1 MKITLQTMNW
11 SNIFSYG
18 DNNTIDFSCNPITQ
32 IVGLNGHG
40 KSSIALILEEVL
52 YNKNSKGI
60 KRSDIIN
67 RNTGKKSYS
76 IDLTFTNGVNNYTIK
91 TIRGSTTSVTLIR
104 DGEDI
109 SSHTTTSTYKTIE
122 ELIGYDHKAFAQ
134 IVYQSS
140 SNSLEFLTATDSNR
154 KKFLIDLLDLSGYT
168 EYGDV
173 FKSESKLVDTEVT
186 TTTAKISSANDV
198 IKKYKNTSLEPMVTA
213 IVPVQ
218 PTELEDRSKV
228 IAVELKNIVSIN
240 KDITANNN
248 AKSSMQKYC
257 AKVNRNIV
265 KPVSS
270 VEALTKTQT
279 ELSSIITQCDNFIKK
294 TKKLAT
300 HCPTCSQAIDN
311 SKNLSIVKDQET
323 LRSITAEQLEAI
335 DAELALA
342 TAEYNAYTNQRMNN
356 DYYDKY
362 YEMYDPDLPDIL
374 LDKATLESEKEAIDL
389 EIGYALQ
396 SIEDAQSHNLKCAAH
411 NAKIEVIRENI
422 KEARESLDVLEA
434 KLTVLNTRASTLAVL
449 VKTFSNTGLVAY
461 KIECLIKDLESSI
474 NHYLTELSS
483 GRFQVYFKIVT
494 GDKLNVVVADNG
506 VDIDILALSGGE
518 RARINCAT
526 LFGIRRLLQ
535 SLSNS
540 TINLLVLDET
550 IESLDLDGKE
560 KLIECLINET
570 YLNTFIISHGFQHPL
585 LEKIQ
590 VSKVS
595 NISRI
600 E

>member
-18 DNNTIDFSCNPITQ
+18 DNNTIDFSANPITQ
-32 IVGLNGHG
+32 ILGLNGHG

-76 IDLTFTNGVNNYTIK
+76 IDLTFTNGVNNYSIK
-91 TIRGSTTSVTLIR
+91 TVRGTSTSVTLMR

-154 KKFLIDLLDLSGYT
+154 KKFLIDLLDLTGYT

-173 FKSESKLVDTEVT
+173 FKSEAKLVDTEIVS
-186 TTTAKISSANDV
+186 TTAKISSANDV
-198 IKKYKNTSLEPMVTA
+198 IKKYKNTSLEPMMMA
-213 IVPVQ
+213 IVPNR
-218 PTELEDRSKV
+218 PTALEDRSKV

-270 VEALTKTQT
+270 VEAITKTQT

-311 SKNLSIVKDQET
+311 SKNLSIVKDQQV
-323 LRSITAEQLEAI
+323 LRDTTAAQLEAV
-335 DAELALA
+335 DAELDIA

-362 YEMYDPDLPDIL
+362 YEMYDPDLPDTL
-374 LDKATLESEKEAIDL
+374 LDKATLESGKETLDL
-389 EIGYALQ
+389 EIGYTLKA
-396 SIEDAQSHNLKCAAH
+396 IEDAHLHNITSAAH
-411 NAKIEVIRENI
+411 NAKIEVIKENL
-422 KEARESLDVLEA
+422 KEARESLNTLEA
-434 KLTVLNTRASTLAVL
+434 ELVVLNTRASTLAVL

-461 KIECLIKDLESSI
+461 KIECLIKDLECSI

-483 GRFQVYFKIVT
+483 GRFQIYFKIVT

-506 VDIDILALSGGE
+506 VDIEILALSGGE

-526 LFGIRRLLQ
+526 LFGIRKLLQ
-535 SLSNS
+535 SLSDS

-590 VSKVS
+590 VTKAG

>member
-1 MKITLQTMNW
+1 MKW

-18 DNNTIDFSCNPITQ
+18 DNNTIDFSVNPITQ
-32 IVGLNGHG
+32 IVGFNGHG

-76 IDLTFTNGVNNYTIK
+76 IELDFTDGTHKYNIK
-91 TIRGSTTSVTLIR
+91 TVRGSTASVTLTK
-104 DGEDI
+104 DGIDI
-109 SSHTTTSTYKTIE
+109 SSHTTTATYKTIE
-122 ELIGYDHKAFAQ
+122 ELIGYDHKAFTQ

-140 SNSLEFLTATDSNR
+140 SSSLEFLTATDSSR
-154 KKFLIDLLDLSGYT
+154 KKFLIDLLDLTRYT
-168 EYGDV
+168 DHSEI
-173 FKSESKLVDTEVT
+173 FKAEAKAVDTQITV
-186 TTTAKISSANDV
+186 TTAKIGSANDTL
-198 IKKYKNTSLEPMVTA
+198 KKYKNTSLEPMVEA
-213 IVPVQ
+213 AVPNRPV
-218 PTELEDRSKV
+218 ESEERIRALE
-228 IAVELKNIVSIN
+228 VEIKNIVSIN
-240 KDITANNN
+240 KDIAANSN
-248 AKSSMQKYC
+248 AKAGVDKYSS
-257 AKVNRNIV
+257 KVNRNIV
-265 KPVSS
+265 KPTSD
-270 VEALTKTQT
+270 VEGLTKSQT
-279 ELSSIITQCDNFIKK
+279 ELNSVITQCDSFIKK
-294 TKKLAT
+294 TKKIAT
-300 HCPTCSQAIDN
+300 HCPTCSQPIDN
-311 SKNLSIVKDQET
+311 SKNLSIIEEQEI
-323 LRSITAEQLEAI
+323 LREQTVIQLELI
-335 DAELALA
+335 NTKLKLAE
-342 TAEYNAYTNQRMNN
+342 AEHSAYTTQVMNN

-362 YEMYDPDLPDIL
+362 YEMYDPDIPTEP
-374 LDKATLESEKEAIDL
+374 LDKATLESEKKLL
-389 EIGYALQ
+389 ELEVGTILQ
-396 SIEDAQSHNLKCAAH
+396 QIESTHLHNITCAAH
-411 NAKIEVIRENI
+411 NAKIEVIKETVQEA
-422 KEARESLDVLEA
+422 KEALAVLEA
-434 KLTVLNTRASTLAVL
+434 DLATLNARASTLAVL

-506 VDIDILALSGGE
+506 TDIDILALSGGE

-590 VSKVS
+590 VIKED

>member
-1 MKITLQTMNW
+1 MNW

-18 DNNTIDFSCNPITQ
+18 DNNTIDFSASPITQ

-91 TIRGSTTSVTLIR
+91 TVRGTSTTVTLLR

-173 FKSESKLVDTEVT
+173 FKAESKLVDTEIT

-198 IKKYKNTSLEPMVTA
+198 IKKYKNTSLEPMVA
-213 IVPVQ
+213 AAVPAQ

-257 AKVNRNIV
+257 AKVNRSIV
-265 KPVSS
+265 KPISS

-311 SKNLSIVKDQET
+311 SKNLSIVKDQQV
-323 LRSITAEQLEAI
+323 LRDTTAAQLEAV
-335 DAELALA
+335 DTELELA

-362 YEMYDPDLPDIL
+362 YEMYDPDLPDTL
-374 LDKATLESEKEAIDL
+374 LDKATLEAEKEAIDL

-422 KEARESLDVLEA
+422 KEAKDS
-434 KLTVLNTRASTLAVL
+434 LNTLETELSALNSRASTLAVL

-483 GRFQVYFKIVT
+483 GRFQVYFKIAT

-550 IESLDLDGKE
+550 IESLDLEGKE

-590 VSKVS
+590 VSKVA

>member
-1 MKITLQTMNW
+1 MTW

-18 DNNTIDFSCNPITQ
+18 DNNTIDFSSSPITQ
-32 IVGLNGHG
+32 ILGYNGHG

-67 RNTGKKSYS
+67 RNTGKKSYT
-76 IDLTFTNGVNNYTIK
+76 IELTFTNGINNYTIK

-122 ELIGYDHKAFAQ
+122 EIIGYDHKAFAQ
-134 IVYQSS
+134 IVYQSN

-168 EYGDV
+168 EHGDI
-173 FKSESKLVDTEVT
+173 FKAEAKVVDTAIT
-186 TTTAKISSANDV
+186 ATTAKISSANDV
-198 IKKYKNTSLEPMVTA
+198 LKKYKNTSLEPMMMAV
-213 IVPVQ
+213 VPNQ
-218 PTELEDRSKV
+218 PADLESRSKV
-228 IAVELKNIVSIN
+228 LDIEIKNIVSIN
-240 KDITANNN
+240 KDILANNA
-248 AKSSMQKYC
+248 AKASMQKYST
-257 AKVNRNIV
+257 KVNRNIV
-265 KPVSS
+265 KPASD

-279 ELSSIITQCDNFIKK
+279 ELNSIITQCDNFIKK

-300 HCPTCSQAIDN
+300 HCPTCAQPIDN
-311 SKNLSIVKDQET
+311 SKNLSIVKDQEV
-323 LRSITAEQLEAI
+323 LRNSTAAQLKAV
-335 DAELALA
+335 DKELELA

-362 YEMYDPDLPDIL
+362 YEMYDPDIPEQL
-374 LDKATLESEKEAIDL
+374 LDKATLESEKETLDL
-389 EIGYALQ
+389 EVGYVLQ
-396 SIEDAQSHNLKCAAH
+396 SIEDAQSHNLKCVAH
-411 NAKIEVIRENI
+411 NAKIEVIKENI
-422 KEARESLDVLEA
+422 REAKELLVELEA
-434 KLTVLNTRASTLAVL
+434 NLAALNTRASTLAVL

-483 GRFQVYFKIVT
+483 GRFQIYFKIVT

-506 VDIDILALSGGE
+506 TDIEILALSGGE

-526 LFGIRRLLQ
+526 LFGIRKLLQ
-535 SLSNS
+535 SLSDS

-590 VSKVS
+590 VTKAG

>member
-1 MKITLQTMNW
+1 MKW

-18 DNNTIDFSCNPITQ
+18 DNNTIDFSVNPITQ
-32 IVGLNGHG
+32 IVGFNGHG

-76 IDLTFTNGVNNYTIK
+76 IELDFTDGTHKYNIK
-91 TIRGSTTSVTLIR
+91 TVRGSTASVTLTK
-104 DGEDI
+104 DGIDI
-109 SSHTTTSTYKTIE
+109 SSHTTTATYKTIE
-122 ELIGYDHKAFAQ
+122 ELIGYDHKAFTQ

-140 SNSLEFLTATDSNR
+140 SSSLEFLTATDSSR
-154 KKFLIDLLDLSGYT
+154 KKFLIDLLDLTRYT
-168 EYGDV
+168 DHSEI
-173 FKSESKLVDTEVT
+173 FKAEAKAVDTQITV
-186 TTTAKISSANDV
+186 TTAKIGSANDTL
-198 IKKYKNTSLEPMVTA
+198 KKYKNTSLEPMVEA
-213 IVPVQ
+213 AVPNRPV
-218 PTELEDRSKV
+218 ESEERIRALE
-228 IAVELKNIVSIN
+228 VEIKNIVSIN
-240 KDITANNN
+240 KDIAANSN
-248 AKSSMQKYC
+248 AKAGVDKYSS
-257 AKVNRNIV
+257 KVNRNIV
-265 KPVSS
+265 KPTSD
-270 VEALTKTQT
+270 VEGLTKSQT
-279 ELSSIITQCDNFIKK
+279 ELNSVITQCDSFIKK
-294 TKKLAT
+294 TKKIAT
-300 HCPTCSQAIDN
+300 HCPTCSQPIDN
-311 SKNLSIVKDQET
+311 SKNLSIIEEQEILREQTVK
-323 LRSITAEQLEAI
+323 QLELI
-335 DAELALA
+335 NTKLKLAE
-342 TAEYNAYTNQRMNN
+342 AEHSAYTTQVMNN

-362 YEMYDPDLPDIL
+362 YEMYDPDIPTEP
-374 LDKATLESEKEAIDL
+374 LDKATLESEKKLL
-389 EIGYALQ
+389 ELEVGTILQ
-396 SIEDAQSHNLKCAAH
+396 QIESTHLHNITCAAH
-411 NAKIEVIRENI
+411 NAKIEVIKETVQEA
-422 KEARESLDVLEA
+422 KEALAVLEA
-434 KLTVLNTRASTLAVL
+434 DLATLNARASTLAVL

-506 VDIDILALSGGE
+506 TDIDILALSGGE

-590 VSKVS
+590 VIKED

>member
-1 MKITLQTMNW
+1 MKW

-18 DNNTIDFSCNPITQ
+18 DNNEIDFSANPITQ
-32 IVGLNGHG
+32 IVGFNGHG

-76 IDLTFTNGVNNYTIK
+76 IELDFTNGVNNYTIK
-91 TIRGSTTSVTLIR
+91 TVRGSTTSVTLIR

-122 ELIGYDHKAFAQ
+122 EIIGYDHKAFAQ

-168 EYGDV
+168 EHGDV
-173 FKSESKLVDTEVT
+173 FKAEAKAVDTEIT
-186 TTTAKISSANDV
+186 STTAKISSANDV
-198 IKKYKNTSLEPMVTA
+198 IKKYKNTSLEPMMMA
-213 IVPVQ
+213 IVPNR
-218 PTELEDRSKV
+218 PADLESRSKV
-228 IAVELKNIVSIN
+228 LDIEIKNIVSIN

-248 AKSSMQKYC
+248 AKVSMLKYLP
-257 AKVNRNIV
+257 KVNRNIV
-265 KPVSS
+265 KPVSNI
-270 VEALTKTQT
+270 EALTKTQT
-279 ELSSIITQCDNFIKK
+279 ELSSVITQCDNFVKK

-300 HCPTCSQAIDN
+300 HCPTCAQPIDN
-311 SKNLSIVKDQET
+311 TKNLSIVKEQEV
-323 LRSITAEQLEAI
+323 LRSSTAAQLEAV
-335 DAELALA
+335 DKELELA

-362 YEMYDPDLPDIL
+362 YEMYDPDLPEQL
-374 LDKATLESEKEAIDL
+374 LDKATLELEKEAIDL

-411 NAKIEVIRENI
+411 NAKIEIIKESI
-422 KEARESLDVLEA
+422 KEAKELLVELES
-434 KLTVLNTRASTLAVL
+434 KLVILNTRASTLAVL

-483 GRFQVYFKIVT
+483 GRFQIYFKIVT

-506 VDIDILALSGGE
+506 VDIEILALSGGE

-526 LFGIRRLLQ
+526 LFGIRKLLQ
-535 SLSNS
+535 SLSDS

-590 VSKVS
+590 VIKVG

>member
-1 MKITLQTMNW
+1 MKITLGKMIW

-18 DNNTIDFSCNPITQ
+18 DNNLIDFSANPITQ
-32 IVGLNGHG
+32 ILGFNGHG
-40 KSSIALILEEVL
+40 KSSIPLILEEVL

-60 KRSDIIN
+60 KRSDVLN
-67 RNTGKKSYS
+67 RNGSKKTYS
-76 IDLTFTNGVNNYTIK
+76 IELDFSDGVSNYNIK
-91 TIRGSTTSVTLIR
+91 TVRGTTATVVLTR
-104 DGEDI
+104 DGTDI
-109 SSHTTTSTYKTIE
+109 SSHTTTGTYKTIE
-122 ELIGYDHKAFAQ
+122 EIIGYDHKTFAQ

-140 SNSLEFLTATDSNR
+140 SQSLEFLTSTDSSR
-154 KKFLIDLLDLSGYT
+154 KKFLIDLLDLTRYT
-168 EYGDV
+168 DHAEI
-173 FKSESKLVDTEVT
+173 FKAEAKLVDTEIT

-198 IKKYKNTSLEPMVTA
+198 IKKYKNTSLEPL
-213 IVPVQ
+213 IGFPVPDQ
-218 PTELEDRSKV
+218 PTELQDRSKV
-228 IAVELKNIVSIN
+228 LAIEIKNIVSIN
-240 KDITANNN
+240 KDIAANNT
-248 AKSSMQKYC
+248 AKSGMQKYL

-265 KPVSS
+265 KPVSD
-270 VEALTKTQT
+270 VEALIKTQT
-279 ELSSIITQCDNFIKK
+279 ELNSIITQCDNFIKK

-311 SKNLSIVKDQET
+311 SKNLSIVNDQEV
-323 LRSITAEQLEAI
+323 LRNSTAAQLEAV
-335 DAELALA
+335 DKELELA
-342 TAEYNAYTNQRMNN
+342 TAEYNAYTTQRMNN

-362 YEMYDPDLPDIL
+362 YEMYDPDISDEL
-374 LDKATLESEKEAIDL
+374 LDKATLESEKETIDL
-389 EIGYALQ
+389 EIASILQ
-396 SIEDAQSHNLKCAAH
+396 SIEDAQAHNLKCAAH
-411 NAKIEVIRENI
+411 NAKIEVIKENI
-422 KEARESLDVLEA
+422 KEAKELLVELDT
-434 KLTVLNTRASTLAVL
+434 KLAALNTRASTLAVL

-461 KIECLIKDLESSI
+461 KIECLIKDLEVSI

-483 GRFQVYFKIVT
+483 GRFQIYFKIVT
-494 GDKLNVVVADNG
+494 GDKLNVIVADNG

-526 LFGIRRLLQ
+526 LFGIRKLLQ

-560 KLIECLINET
+560 KLIECLINEN

-590 VSKVS
+590 VTKVS

>member
-1 MKITLQTMNW
+1 MKITLQTMTW

-18 DNNTIDFSCNPITQ
+18 DNNTIDFSANPITQ
-32 IVGLNGHG
+32 IVGFNGHG

-67 RNTGKKSYS
+67 RNTGKKSYT
-76 IDLTFTNGVNNYTIK
+76 IELNFTNGINNYTIK
-91 TIRGSTTSVTLIR
+91 TNRGSTTSVTLIR

-122 ELIGYDHKAFAQ
+122 EIVGYDHKAFAQ
-134 IVYQSS
+134 IVYQSN

-168 EYGDV
+168 EHGEI
-173 FKSESKLVDTEVT
+173 FKAEAKVVDTAIT
-186 TTTAKISSANDV
+186 ATTAKISSANDV
-198 IKKYKNTSLEPMVTA
+198 IKKYKNTSLQPMVEA
-213 IVPVQ
+213 AVPDR
-218 PTELEDRSKV
+218 PTEAEAKVKSLELE
-228 IAVELKNIVSIN
+228 IKNIVSIN
-240 KDITANNN
+240 KDITLNSS
-248 AKSSMQKYC
+248 AKAGMEKYRS
-257 AKVNRNIV
+257 KVDRNV
-265 KPVSS
+265 LKPESDA
-270 VEALTKTQT
+270 EGLATAQI
-279 ELSSIITQCDNFIKK
+279 ELRSAITQCNNFIKK
-294 TKKLAT
+294 TKAIAT

-311 SKNLSIVKDQET
+311 SKNLSIVKEQEVVRDT
-323 LRSITAEQLEAI
+323 KTTELERINYLLDLAQAEH
-335 DAELALA
+335 A
-342 TAEYNAYTNQRMNN
+342 TYISQVMNN
-356 DYYDKY
+356 DYFDKY
-362 YEMYDPDLPDIL
+362 TEMYDPEIPVEL
-374 LDKATLESEKEAIDL
+374 LDKATLEAEKESL
-389 EIGYALQ
+389 ELEVEHVLQ
-396 SIEDAQSHNLKCAAH
+396 GIEDAQAHNLKCAAH
-411 NAKIEVIRENI
+411 NAKIEVIKENI
-422 KEARESLDVLEA
+422 REAKELLVELEA
-434 KLTVLNTRASTLAVL
+434 KLVILNTRASTLAVL

-461 KIECLIKDLESSI
+461 KIECLIKDLELSI

-483 GRFQVYFKIVT
+483 GRFQIYFKIVT

-506 VDIDILALSGGE
+506 VDIEILALSGGE

-526 LFGIRRLLQ
+526 LFGIRKLLQ
-535 SLSNS
+535 SLSDS

-590 VSKVS
+590 VTKAG

>member
-1 MKITLQTMNW
+1 MAW

-18 DNNTIDFSCNPITQ
+18 DNNTIDFSANPITQ
-32 IVGLNGHG
+32 ILGYNGHG

-76 IDLTFTNGVNNYTIK
+76 IELNFTNGVNNYTIK
-91 TIRGSTTSVTLIR
+91 TVRGSTTSVTLLR

-122 ELIGYDHKAFAQ
+122 EIIGYDHKAFAQ
-134 IVYQSS
+134 IVYQSN

-168 EYGDV
+168 EHGDI
-173 FKSESKLVDTEVT
+173 FKAEAKLVDTEIT
-186 TTTAKISSANDV
+186 ATIAKISSANDV
-198 IKKYKNTSLEPMVTA
+198 IKKYKNTSLEPMMMAV
-213 IVPVQ
+213 VPNQ
-218 PTELEDRSKV
+218 PANLESRSKV
-228 IAVELKNIVSIN
+228 IDIEIKNIVSIN
-240 KDITANNN
+240 KDILANNA
-248 AKSSMQKYC
+248 AKASMQKYST
-257 AKVNRNIV
+257 KVNRNIV
-265 KPVSS
+265 KPASD
-270 VEALTKTQT
+270 VEALIKTQT
-279 ELSSIITQCDNFIKK
+279 ELNSIITQCDNFIKK

-300 HCPTCSQAIDN
+300 HCPTCAQLIDN
-311 SKNLSIVKDQET
+311 SKNLSIVKDQEV
-323 LRSITAEQLEAI
+323 LRNATAAQLEAV
-335 DAELALA
+335 DKELELA

-362 YEMYDPDLPDIL
+362 YEMYDPDIPEQL
-374 LDKATLESEKEAIDL
+374 LDKATLESEKEVIDL
-389 EIGYALQ
+389 EVGYVLQ
-396 SIEDAQSHNLKCAAH
+396 SIEDAQLHNLKCAAH
-411 NAKIEVIRENI
+411 NAKIEVIKENI
-422 KEARESLDVLEA
+422 KEAKELLVELEA
-434 KLTVLNTRASTLAVL
+434 NLVALNTRASTLAVL

-461 KIECLIKDLESSI
+461 KIECLIKDLELSI

-483 GRFQVYFKIVT
+483 GRFEIYFKIAQ

-506 VDIDILALSGGE
+506 TDIEILALSGGE

-526 LFGIRRLLQ
+526 LFGIRKLLQ
-535 SLSNS
+535 SLSDS

-590 VSKVS
+590 VTKAS

>member
-1 MKITLQTMNW
+1 MKITLQTMAW

-18 DNNTIDFSCNPITQ
+18 DNNTIDFSANPITQ
-32 IVGLNGHG
+32 ILGYNGHG

-76 IDLTFTNGVNNYTIK
+76 IELNFTNGVNNYTIK
-91 TIRGSTTSVTLIR
+91 TVRGSTTSVTLLR

-122 ELIGYDHKAFAQ
+122 EIIGYDHKAFAQ
-134 IVYQSS
+134 IVYQSN

-168 EYGDV
+168 EHGDI
-173 FKSESKLVDTEVT
+173 FKAEAKLVDTEIT
-186 TTTAKISSANDV
+186 ATIAKISSANDV
-198 IKKYKNTSLEPMVTA
+198 IKKYKNTSLEPMMMAV
-213 IVPVQ
+213 VPNQ
-218 PTELEDRSKV
+218 PANLESRSKV
-228 IAVELKNIVSIN
+228 IDIEIKNIVSIN
-240 KDITANNN
+240 KDILANNA
-248 AKSSMQKYC
+248 AKASMQKYST
-257 AKVNRNIV
+257 KVNRNIV
-265 KPVSS
+265 KPASD
-270 VEALTKTQT
+270 VEALIKTQT
-279 ELSSIITQCDNFIKK
+279 ELNSIITQCDNFIKK

-300 HCPTCSQAIDN
+300 HCPTCAQLIDN
-311 SKNLSIVKDQET
+311 SKNLSIVKDQEV
-323 LRSITAEQLEAI
+323 LRNATAAQLEAV
-335 DAELALA
+335 DKELELA

-362 YEMYDPDLPDIL
+362 YEMYDPDIPEQL
-374 LDKATLESEKEAIDL
+374 LDKATLESEKEVIDL
-389 EIGYALQ
+389 EVGYVLQ
-396 SIEDAQSHNLKCAAH
+396 SIEDAQLHNLKCAAH
-411 NAKIEVIRENI
+411 NAKIEVIKENI
-422 KEARESLDVLEA
+422 KEAKELLVELEA
-434 KLTVLNTRASTLAVL
+434 NLVALNTRASTLAVL

-461 KIECLIKDLESSI
+461 KIECLIKDLELSI

-483 GRFQVYFKIVT
+483 GRFEIYFKIAQ

-506 VDIDILALSGGE
+506 TDIEILALSGGE

-526 LFGIRRLLQ
+526 LFGIRKLLQ
-535 SLSNS
+535 SLSDS

-590 VSKVS
+590 VTKAS

>member
-1 MKITLQTMNW
+1 MTW

-18 DNNTIDFSCNPITQ
+18 DNNTIDFSANPITQ
-32 IVGLNGHG
+32 ILGYNGHG

-67 RNTGKKSYS
+67 RNTGKKSYT
-76 IDLTFTNGVNNYTIK
+76 IELNFTNGINNYTIK
-91 TIRGSTTSVTLIR
+91 TVRGSTTSVTLLR

-122 ELIGYDHKAFAQ
+122 EIIGYDHKAFAQ
-134 IVYQSS
+134 IVYQSN

-168 EYGDV
+168 EHGDI
-173 FKSESKLVDTEVT
+173 FKAEAKVVDTAIT
-186 TTTAKISSANDV
+186 ATTAKISSANDV
-198 IKKYKNTSLEPMVTA
+198 LKKYKNTSLEPMMMAV
-213 IVPVQ
+213 VPNQ
-218 PTELEDRSKV
+218 PADLESRSKV
-228 IAVELKNIVSIN
+228 LDIEIKNIVSIN
-240 KDITANNN
+240 KDILANNA
-248 AKSSMQKYC
+248 AKASMQKYST
-257 AKVNRNIV
+257 KVNRNIV
-265 KPVSS
+265 KPASD
-270 VEALTKTQT
+270 VEALIKTQT
-279 ELSSIITQCDNFIKK
+279 ELNSVITQCDNFIKK

-300 HCPTCSQAIDN
+300 HCPTCAQAIDN
-311 SKNLSIVKDQET
+311 TKNLSIVKDQEV
-323 LRSITAEQLEAI
+323 LRNSTAAQLEAV
-335 DAELALA
+335 DKELELA

-362 YEMYDPDLPDIL
+362 YEMYDPDIPEQL
-374 LDKATLESEKEAIDL
+374 LDKATLESEKEDIDL
-389 EIGYALQ
+389 EVGYALQ

-422 KEARESLDVLEA
+422 KEAKELLVELEA
-434 KLTVLNTRASTLAVL
+434 NLLALNTRASTLAVL

-461 KIECLIKDLESSI
+461 KIECLIKDLELSI

-483 GRFQVYFKIVT
+483 GRFQIYFKIVT

-506 VDIDILALSGGE
+506 TDIEILALSGGE

-526 LFGIRRLLQ
+526 LFGIRKLLQ
-535 SLSNS
+535 SLSDS

-590 VSKVS
+590 VTKAG

>member
-1 MKITLQTMNW
+1 MNW

-18 DNNTIDFSCNPITQ
+18 DNNTIDFSANPITQ
-32 IVGLNGHG
+32 ILGLNGHG

-76 IDLTFTNGVNNYTIK
+76 IDLTFTNGVNNYSIK
-91 TIRGSTTSVTLIR
+91 TVRGTSTSVTLMR

-154 KKFLIDLLDLSGYT
+154 KKFLIDLLDLTGYT

-173 FKSESKLVDTEVT
+173 FKSEAKLVDTEIVS
-186 TTTAKISSANDV
+186 TTAKISSANDV
-198 IKKYKNTSLEPMVTA
+198 IKKYKNTSLEPMMMA
-213 IVPVQ
+213 IVPNR
-218 PTELEDRSKV
+218 PTALEDRSKV

-270 VEALTKTQT
+270 VEAITKTQT

-311 SKNLSIVKDQET
+311 SKNLSIVKDQQV
-323 LRSITAEQLEAI
+323 LRDTTAAQLEAV
-335 DAELALA
+335 DAELDIA

-362 YEMYDPDLPDIL
+362 YEMYDPDLPDTL
-374 LDKATLESEKEAIDL
+374 LDKATLESGKETLDL
-389 EIGYALQ
+389 EIGYTLKA
-396 SIEDAQSHNLKCAAH
+396 IEDAHLHNITSAAH
-411 NAKIEVIRENI
+411 NAKIEVIKENL
-422 KEARESLDVLEA
+422 KEARESLNTLEA
-434 KLTVLNTRASTLAVL
+434 ELVVLNTRASTLAVL

-461 KIECLIKDLESSI
+461 KIECLIKDLECSI

-483 GRFQVYFKIVT
+483 GRFQIYFKIVT

-506 VDIDILALSGGE
+506 VDIEILALSGGE

-526 LFGIRRLLQ
+526 LFGIRKLLQ
-535 SLSNS
+535 SLSDS

-590 VSKVS
+590 VTKAG

>member
-1 MKITLQTMNW
+1 MTW

-18 DNNTIDFSCNPITQ
+18 DNNTIDFSANPITQ
-32 IVGLNGHG
+32 ILGYNGHG

-67 RNTGKKSYS
+67 RNTGKKSYT
-76 IDLTFTNGVNNYTIK
+76 IELNFTNGINNYTIK
-91 TIRGSTTSVTLIR
+91 TARGSTTSVTLLR

-122 ELIGYDHKAFAQ
+122 EIIGYDHKAFAQ
-134 IVYQSS
+134 IVYQSN

-168 EYGDV
+168 EHGDI
-173 FKSESKLVDTEVT
+173 FKAEAKAVDTAIT
-186 TTTAKISSANDV
+186 ATTAKISSANDV
-198 IKKYKNTSLEPMVTA
+198 LKKYKNTSLEAMMMAV
-213 IVPVQ
+213 VPSQ
-218 PTELEDRSKV
+218 PADLESRSKV
-228 IAVELKNIVSIN
+228 VDIEIKNIVSIN
-240 KDITANNN
+240 KDILANNA
-248 AKSSMQKYC
+248 AKASMQKYST
-257 AKVNRNIV
+257 KVNRNIV
-265 KPVSS
+265 KPASD
-270 VEALTKTQT
+270 VEALIKTQT
-279 ELSSIITQCDNFIKK
+279 ELNSIITQCDNFIKK

-300 HCPTCSQAIDN
+300 HCPTCAQPIDN
-311 SKNLSIVKDQET
+311 SKNLSIVKDQEG
-323 LRSITAEQLEAI
+323 LRSSTAAQLEAVNK
-335 DAELALA
+335 ELELA

-362 YEMYDPDLPDIL
+362 YEMYDPDIPEQL
-374 LDKATLESEKEAIDL
+374 LDKATLESEKETIDL

-411 NAKIEVIRENI
+411 NAKIELIRENL
-422 KEARESLDVLEA
+422 KEAKELLVELES
-434 KLTVLNTRASTLAVL
+434 KLVTLNTRASTLAVL

-483 GRFQVYFKIVT
+483 GRFQIYFKIVT

-506 VDIDILALSGGE
+506 MDIEILALSGGE

-535 SLSNS
+535 SLSDS

-590 VSKVS
+590 VTKVG

-600 E
+600 EV

>member
-1 MKITLQTMNW
+1 MKITLQTMKW

-18 DNNTIDFSCNPITQ
+18 DNNSIDFSSNPITQ
-32 IVGLNGHG
+32 ILGFNGHG

-76 IDLTFTNGVNNYTIK
+76 IELDFTDGTHKYNIK
-91 TIRGSTTSVTLIR
+91 TVRGSTASVTLTK
-104 DGEDI
+104 DGADI
-109 SSHTTTSTYKTIE
+109 SSHTTTATYKTIE

-134 IVYQSS
+134 IVYQSN

-168 EYGDV
+168 EHGDV
-173 FKSESKLVDTEVT
+173 FKAEAKSVDTEIVA
-186 TTTAKISSANDV
+186 TTAKISSANDV
-198 IKKYKNTSLEPMVTA
+198 IKKYKNTSLEPMMMA
-213 IVPVQ
+213 IVPNR
-218 PTELEDRSKV
+218 PTDLESRSKV
-228 IAVELKNIVSIN
+228 VDIEIKNIVSIN

-248 AKSSMQKYC
+248 AKVNMLKYLP
-257 AKVNRNIV
+257 KVSRNIV
-265 KPVSS
+265 KPVSD
-270 VEALTKTQT
+270 VEALIKTQT
-279 ELSSIITQCDNFIKK
+279 ELNSVITQCDNFIKK

-300 HCPTCSQAIDN
+300 HCPTCSQPIDN
-311 SKNLSIVKDQET
+311 SKNLSIVKDQQT
-323 LRSITAEQLEAI
+323 LRDTTAAQLEAV
-335 DAELALA
+335 DKELELA
-342 TAEYNAYTNQRMNN
+342 TAEYNAYTTQRMNN

-362 YEMYDPDLPDIL
+362 YEMYDPDIPEQL
-374 LDKATLESEKEAIDL
+374 LDKATLEAEKESLDL
-389 EIGYALQ
+389 EIGYALK
-396 SIEDAQSHNLKCAAH
+396 SIEDAHLHNITAAAH
-411 NAKIEVIRENI
+411 NAKIEVIKESI
-422 KEARESLDVLEA
+422 KEAKELLVELEA
-434 KLTVLNTRASTLAVL
+434 KLVTLNTRASTLAVL

-483 GRFQVYFKIVT
+483 GRFQIYFKIVT

-506 VDIDILALSGGE
+506 TDIEILALSGGE

-526 LFGIRRLLQ
+526 LFGIRKLLQ
-535 SLSNS
+535 SLSDS

-560 KLIECLINET
+560 KLVECLINEN

-590 VSKVS
+590 VTKVG

>member
-1 MKITLQTMNW
+1 MTW

-18 DNNTIDFSCNPITQ
+18 DNHTIDFSANPITQ
-32 IVGLNGHG
+32 IIGFNGHG

-67 RNTGKKSYS
+67 RNTGKKSYT
-76 IDLTFTNGVNNYTIK
+76 IELEFTDGVHNYIIK
-91 TIRGSTTSVTLIR
+91 TVRGSTASVVLTK
-104 DGEDI
+104 DGADI
-109 SSHTTTSTYKTIE
+109 SGHTTTTTYKLIE
-122 ELIGYDHKAFAQ
+122 ELIGYDHKTFAQ

-140 SNSLEFLTATDSNR
+140 SSSLEFLTATDSSR
-154 KKFLIDLLDLSGYT
+154 KKFLIDLLDLTRYT
-168 EYGDV
+168 DHSEI
-173 FKSESKLVDTEVT
+173 FKAEAKLVDTEIT
-186 TTTAKISSANDV
+186 ATTAKISSANDV
-198 IKKYKNTSLEPMVTA
+198 IKKYKNTSLEPMVESV
-213 IVPVQ
+213 VPNQ
-218 PTELEDRSKV
+218 PTELQDRSKV
-228 IAVELKNIVSIN
+228 IDVEIKNIVSIN
-240 KDITANNN
+240 KDILANNA
-248 AKSSMQKYC
+248 AKASMQKYS

-265 KPVSS
+265 KPASD
-270 VEALTKTQT
+270 VEALIKTQT
-279 ELSSIITQCDNFIKK
+279 ELNSIITQCDNFIKK

-300 HCPTCSQAIDN
+300 HCPTCAQPIDN
-311 SKNLSIVKDQET
+311 SKNLSIVKDQEV
-323 LRSITAEQLEAI
+323 LRNSTAAQLEAV
-335 DAELALA
+335 DKELELA
-342 TAEYNAYTNQRMNN
+342 TAEYNAYTNQRINN

-362 YEMYDPDLPDIL
+362 YEMYDPDIPEQL
-374 LDKATLESEKEAIDL
+374 LDKATLESEKETIDL
-389 EIGYALQ
+389 EVGYVLQ

-411 NAKIEVIRENI
+411 NAKIEVIKENI
-422 KEARESLDVLEA
+422 KEAKELLVELEA
-434 KLTVLNTRASTLAVL
+434 KLATLNTRASTLAVL

-461 KIECLIKDLESSI
+461 KIECLIKDLELSI

-483 GRFQVYFKIVT
+483 GRFQIYFKIVT

-506 VDIDILALSGGE
+506 VDIEILALSGGE

-526 LFGIRRLLQ
+526 LFGIRKLLQ

-590 VSKVS
+590 VTKAG